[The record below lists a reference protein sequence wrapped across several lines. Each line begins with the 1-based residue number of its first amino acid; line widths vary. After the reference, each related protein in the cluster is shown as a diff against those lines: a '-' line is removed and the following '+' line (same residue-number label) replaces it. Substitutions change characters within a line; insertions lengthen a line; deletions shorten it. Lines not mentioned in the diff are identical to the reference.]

1 VSLTI
6 SCGVTQVN
14 ENDTPESVFERVQ
27 TALQDAKSQGRNRC
41 CIAAIEETDEK
52 A

>member
-1 VSLTI
+1 
-6 SCGVTQVN
+6 
-14 ENDTPESVFERVQ
+14 
-27 TALQDAKSQGRNRC
+27 LQDAKSQGRNRC